1 MKPPLHS
8 KDIEIADRRLSTI
21 PGQVKE
27 LARIQMSVADGK
39 MFPADIYTIAALNRT
54 WTNFEAFIALLE
66 LKNMSA
72 LRTLARVQIDTL
84 ARYHAMWLVD
94 DPHEFALSVMSG
106 ERVDKIR
113 DKNNKR
119 MNDYYLVNS
128 LSSDCHWLPEVYK
141 NLCGYVHFSSSHIS
155 AAVEKINEDTIQFAI
170 SGDDERYP
178 ESSWIEIR
186 DCFSETTDN
195 LFRYISGWIKTKGI
209 VG

>member
-8 KDIEIADRRLSTI
+8 KDIEIADRRLNCI
-21 PGQVKE
+21 PAQIKE
-27 LARIQMSVADGK
+27 LAKAQMSVAEGK
-39 MFPADIYTIAALNRT
+39 IFPADLYTIAALNRT

-66 LKNMSA
+66 LRNMSA

-94 DPHEFALSVMSG
+94 EPHELATRVMSG
-106 ERVDKIR
+106 ERIDKIK

-119 MNDYYLVNS
+119 MNDFYLVNS
-128 LSSDCHWLPEVYK
+128 LSSDCEWLPEVYK
-141 NLCGYVHFSSSHIS
+141 NLCGYVHFSSRHIS
-155 AAVEKINEDTIQFAI
+155 AAVEKINEDTIHFNI
-170 SGDDERYP
+170 SGDDDRYP

-186 DCFSETTDN
+186 DCFSESAEN
-195 LFRYISGWIKTKGI
+195 LFRYINGWVKTKDI